1 MYRKKLWK
9 PVIAGTLA
17 LAMAFTPVGTTGAV
31 YAAEETEV
39 TTEADTEAEASTEG
53 ADTEAE
59 ASTEGVG
66 TEAEASTEETDTE
79 AVATTEEATEEA
91 GTEDKDARIHV
102 LLEAEDTEA
111 DENTEMIAEE
121 AVTATGD
128 IKLDAA
134 HFPDANFQKYL
145 SENVDTN
152 KDGSLS
158 TAERDAVTEINVQN
172 ARIKSLNGIQYF
184 TQLVMLRCYNNQLTK
199 LDVSKNTQLKYLGC
213 YNNQL
218 TELDVSKNIQ
228 LAVVVCWNN
237 QLTKLD
243 VSKNA
248 KLMSLHC
255 DNNQLK
261 SLDVSKNAKLM
272 SLHCDNNQLTKLDV
286 SKNAQL
292 EILYCDNNQ
301 LTKLDVS
308 KNAQLEI
315 LYCDNN
321 QLTNMDVS
329 KNVQLEIL
337 HCGNNQLTN
346 MDISKNTK
354 LQTFECMDN
363 EYEATLNSKNQL
375 DVSTLPGFQTSK
387 VSNVKGGKLS
397 GKLLTFNSGSKKV
410 TYTYNCGN
418 NKTATFTI
426 VAKRMVRKLTLNKTK
441 ATLNPVDTLTL
452 KATVTPSNATNK
464 AVTWKSSNTKV
475 ATVSSS
481 GKVTAKAAGTATITC
496 TAKDGSGKSAT
507 CKITVRKY
515 TNTEAF
521 VARIYTKALGRNP
534 EAAGLKYWTGEINAK
549 RRTPVQVAEE
559 FFFAPEFTNKKLN
572 NTEYVKVLYRTFMG
586 REYDQG
592 GLNYWVGRLNKGES
606 RKVILESFAGCQ
618 EFKNIVKSFGL

>member
-53 ADTEAE
+53 A
-59 ASTEGVG
+59 G
-66 TEAEASTEETDTE
+66 TEAEASTEEADTE

-91 GTEDKDARIHV
+91 GTEDKDARIYV
-102 LLEAEDTEA
+102 LLEEEDTEA
-111 DENTEMIAEE
+111 DENTVMIAEE
-121 AVTATGD
+121 AVTATGG
-128 IKLDAA
+128 IRLDAA

-158 TAERDAVTEINVQN
+158 AAERDAVTELNVQN

-184 TQLVMLRCYNNQLTK
+184 TQLVTLRCYNNQLTK
-199 LDVSKNTQLKYLGC
+199 LDVSKNTQLKYLWC

-228 LAVVVCWNN
+228 LTAVVCWNN

-248 KLMSLHC
+248 KLTSLWC
-255 DNNQLK
+255 DSNQLTR
-261 SLDVSKNAKLM
+261 LDVSKNTKLQ

-292 EILYCDNNQ
+292 EILYC
-301 LTKLDVS
+301 
-308 KNAQLEI
+308 
-315 LYCDNN
+315 
-321 QLTNMDVS
+321 
-329 KNVQLEIL
+329 
-337 HCGNNQLTN
+337 GNNQLTN
-346 MDISKNTK
+346 LDVSKNTK
-354 LQTFECMDN
+354 LQTFKCMDN
-363 EYEATLNSKNQL
+363 EYGATLNSKNQL

-397 GKLLTFNSGSKKV
+397 GKMLTFNSGSKKV

-426 VAKRMVRKLTLNKTK
+426 IKAEKAVAKITLNKTS
-441 ATLNPVDTLTL
+441 ATLSPVDTLTL
-452 KATVTPSNATNK
+452 KATVTPSDATNK

-481 GKVTAKAAGTATITC
+481 GKVTAKATGTTTITC

-515 TNTEAF
+515 TNTESF

>member
-9 PVIAGTLA
+9 PVLAGTLA

-53 ADTEAE
+53 A
-59 ASTEGVG
+59 G

-102 LLEAEDTEA
+102 LLEEEDTEA

-121 AVTATGD
+121 AVTTTGD
-128 IKLDAA
+128 IKLDVA

-158 TAERDAVTEINVQN
+158 EAERDAVTEINVQN

-199 LDVSKNTQLKYLGC
+199 LDVSKNTQLKYLWC

-228 LAVVVCWNN
+228 LAAMVCWNN

-243 VSKNA
+243 VSKNIQMTI
-248 KLMSLHC
+248 LYC
-255 DNNQLK
+255 YNNQLK

-301 LTKLDVS
+301 LT
-308 KNAQLEI
+308 
-315 LYCDNN
+315 
-321 QLTNMDVS
+321 NMDVS

-337 HCGNNQLTN
+337 HCGNNRLTN

-397 GKLLTFNSGSKKV
+397 GKLLTFNSGSTKV

-426 VAKRMVRKLTLNKTK
+426 VVAKRMVTKLTLNKTK
-441 ATLNPVDTLTL
+441 ATLNPADTLTL

-475 ATVSSS
+475 ATVSNS

-496 TAKDGSGKSAT
+496 TAKDGSGKSAI

>member
-9 PVIAGTLA
+9 PVLAGTLA

-31 YAAEETEV
+31 SAAEETEV

-53 ADTEAE
+53 A
-59 ASTEGVG
+59 G

-102 LLEAEDTEA
+102 LLEEEDTEA

-121 AVTATGD
+121 AVTTTGD
-128 IKLDAA
+128 IKLDVA

-158 TAERDAVTEINVQN
+158 EAERDAVTEINVQN

-199 LDVSKNTQLKYLGC
+199 LDVSKNTQLKYLWC

-228 LAVVVCWNN
+228 LAAMVCWNN

-243 VSKNA
+243 VSKNIQMTI
-248 KLMSLHC
+248 LYC
-255 DNNQLK
+255 YNNQLK

-301 LTKLDVS
+301 LT
-308 KNAQLEI
+308 
-315 LYCDNN
+315 
-321 QLTNMDVS
+321 NMDVS

-337 HCGNNQLTN
+337 HCGNNRLTN

-397 GKLLTFNSGSKKV
+397 GKLLTFNSGSTKV

-426 VAKRMVRKLTLNKTK
+426 VVAKRMVTKLTLNKTK
-441 ATLNPVDTLTL
+441 ATLNPADTLTL

-475 ATVSSS
+475 ATVSNS

-496 TAKDGSGKSAT
+496 TAKDGSGKSAI

>member
-39 TTEADTEAEASTEG
+39 TTEASTEAEASTEG
-53 ADTEAE
+53 A
-59 ASTEGVG
+59 G

-79 AVATTEEATEEA
+79 AVATTEEAAEEA

-102 LLEAEDTEA
+102 LLEEEDTEA

-121 AVTATGD
+121 AATGD
-128 IKLDAA
+128 VKLDAA

-158 TAERDAVTEINVQN
+158 TAERDAVTELNVQN

-184 TQLVMLRCYNNQLTK
+184 TQLVTLRCYNNQLTK
-199 LDVSKNTQLKYLGC
+199 LDISKNTQLKYLWC

-228 LAVVVCWNN
+228 LTAVVCWNN

-243 VSKNA
+243 VSKNMQMTI
-248 KLMSLHC
+248 LYC
-255 DNNQLK
+255 YNNQLK

-292 EILYCDNNQ
+292 EILYC
-301 LTKLDVS
+301 
-308 KNAQLEI
+308 
-315 LYCDNN
+315 
-321 QLTNMDVS
+321 
-329 KNVQLEIL
+329 
-337 HCGNNQLTN
+337 GNNQLTN
-346 MDISKNTK
+346 LDVSKNTK
-354 LQTFECMDN
+354 LQTFKCMDN
-363 EYEATLNSKNQL
+363 EYGATLNSKNQL

-387 VSNVKGGKLS
+387 VSDVKGGKLS
-397 GKLLTFNSGSKKV
+397 GKMLTFNSGSKKV

-426 VAKRMVRKLTLNKTK
+426 IKAEKAVAKITLNKTS
-441 ATLNPVDTLTL
+441 ATLSPVDTLTL

-481 GKVTAKAAGTATITC
+481 GKVTAKAAGTTTITC
-496 TAKDGSGKSAT
+496 TAKDGSGKSAA

-592 GLNYWVGRLNKGES
+592 GLNYWVGRLNKGEG

>member
-39 TTEADTEAEASTEG
+39 TTEADTEAEASTEETDTEAEASTEG

-59 ASTEGVG
+59 ASTEGAG

-102 LLEAEDTEA
+102 LLEEEDTEA

-158 TAERDAVTEINVQN
+158 AAERDAVTEINVQN

-199 LDVSKNTQLKYLGC
+199 LDVSKNIQLKYLGC
-213 YNNQL
+213 YSNQL

-248 KLMSLHC
+248 KLMSLH
-255 DNNQLK
+255 
-261 SLDVSKNAKLM
+261 
-272 SLHCDNNQLTKLDV
+272 
-286 SKNAQL
+286 
-292 EILYCDNNQ
+292 CDNNQ

>member
-39 TTEADTEAEASTEG
+39 TTEADTEAEASTE
-53 ADTEAE
+53 
-59 ASTEGVG
+59 
-66 TEAEASTEETDTE
+66 ETDTE

-91 GTEDKDARIHV
+91 GMEDKDARIHV
-102 LLEAEDTEA
+102 LLEEEDTEA

-158 TAERDAVTEINVQN
+158 EAERDAVTEINVQN

-199 LDVSKNTQLKYLGC
+199 LDVSKNTQLKYLWC

-228 LAVVVCWNN
+228 LAAVVCWNN

-243 VSKNA
+243 VSKNMQMTI
-248 KLMSLHC
+248 LYC
-255 DNNQLK
+255 YNNQLK

-301 LTKLDVS
+301 LT
-308 KNAQLEI
+308 
-315 LYCDNN
+315 
-321 QLTNMDVS
+321 NMDVS

-337 HCGNNQLTN
+337 HCGNNRLTN

-387 VSNVKGGKLS
+387 VSNVKDGKLS
-397 GKLLTFNSGSKKV
+397 GKLLTFNSDSTKV

-426 VAKRMVRKLTLNKTK
+426 VVAKRMVTKLTLNKTK
-441 ATLNPVDTLTL
+441 ATLNPADTLTL

-464 AVTWKSSNTKV
+464 AVAWKSSNTKV

-481 GKVTAKAAGTATITC
+481 GKVTAKAVGTATITC
-496 TAKDGSGKSAT
+496 TAKDGSGKSAI

>member
-1 MYRKKLWK
+1 
-9 PVIAGTLA
+9 
-17 LAMAFTPVGTTGAV
+17 
-31 YAAEETEV
+31 
-39 TTEADTEAEASTEG
+39 
-53 ADTEAE
+53 
-59 ASTEGVG
+59 
-66 TEAEASTEETDTE
+66 
-79 AVATTEEATEEA
+79 
-91 GTEDKDARIHV
+91 
-102 LLEAEDTEA
+102 
-111 DENTEMIAEE
+111 
-121 AVTATGD
+121 
-128 IKLDAA
+128 
-134 HFPDANFQKYL
+134 
-145 SENVDTN
+145 
-152 KDGSLS
+152 
-158 TAERDAVTEINVQN
+158 
-172 ARIKSLNGIQYF
+172 
-184 TQLVMLRCYNNQLTK
+184 MLRCYNNQLTK
-199 LDVSKNTQLKYLGC
+199 LDVSKNIQLKYLGC
-213 YNNQL
+213 YSNQL

-243 VSKNA
+243 VSKNMQMTI
-248 KLMSLHC
+248 LYC
-255 DNNQLK
+255 YNNQLK

-308 KNAQLEI
+308 KNA
-315 LYCDNN
+315 
-321 QLTNMDVS
+321 
-329 KNVQLEIL
+329 QLEIL

-397 GKLLTFNSGSKKV
+397 GKLLTFNSGSTKV
-410 TYTYNCGN
+410 TYAYNCGN

>member
-1 MYRKKLWK
+1 M
-9 PVIAGTLA
+9 
-17 LAMAFTPVGTTGAV
+17 
-31 YAAEETEV
+31 
-39 TTEADTEAEASTEG
+39 
-53 ADTEAE
+53 
-59 ASTEGVG
+59 
-66 TEAEASTEETDTE
+66 
-79 AVATTEEATEEA
+79 
-91 GTEDKDARIHV
+91 
-102 LLEAEDTEA
+102 
-111 DENTEMIAEE
+111 
-121 AVTATGD
+121 
-128 IKLDAA
+128 
-134 HFPDANFQKYL
+134 
-145 SENVDTN
+145 
-152 KDGSLS
+152 
-158 TAERDAVTEINVQN
+158 
-172 ARIKSLNGIQYF
+172 
-184 TQLVMLRCYNNQLTK
+184 
-199 LDVSKNTQLKYLGC
+199 
-213 YNNQL
+213 
-218 TELDVSKNIQ
+218 
-228 LAVVVCWNN
+228 
-237 QLTKLD
+237 
-243 VSKNA
+243 
-248 KLMSLHC
+248 
-255 DNNQLK
+255 
-261 SLDVSKNAKLM
+261 
-272 SLHCDNNQLTKLDV
+272 
-286 SKNAQL
+286 
-292 EILYCDNNQ
+292 YCDNNQ

-308 KNAQLEI
+308 KNA
-315 LYCDNN
+315 
-321 QLTNMDVS
+321 
-329 KNVQLEIL
+329 QLEIL

-363 EYEATLNSKNQL
+363 EYGATLNSKNRL

-397 GKLLTFNSGSKKV
+397 GKMLTFNSGSKKV

-426 VAKRMVRKLTLNKTK
+426 IKAKKAVAKITLNKTS
-441 ATLNPVDTLTL
+441 ATLSPVDTLTL

-496 TAKDGSGKSAT
+496 TAKDGSGKSAA

>member
-39 TTEADTEAEASTEG
+39 TTEADTEAEASTE
-53 ADTEAE
+53 EA
-59 ASTEGVG
+59 
-66 TEAEASTEETDTE
+66 DTE

-91 GTEDKDARIHV
+91 GTEDKDVRIHV
-102 LLEAEDTEA
+102 LLEEEDTEA
-111 DENTEMIAEE
+111 DENTVMIAEE

-128 IKLDAA
+128 IRLDAA

-158 TAERDAVTEINVQN
+158 AAERDAVTELNVQN

-184 TQLVMLRCYNNQLTK
+184 TQLVTLRCYNNQLTK
-199 LDVSKNTQLKYLGC
+199 LDVSKNTQLKYLWC

-228 LAVVVCWNN
+228 LTAVVCWNN

-243 VSKNA
+243 VSKNMQMTI
-248 KLMSLHC
+248 LYC
-255 DNNQLK
+255 YNNQLK

-292 EILYCDNNQ
+292 EIL
-301 LTKLDVS
+301 
-308 KNAQLEI
+308 
-315 LYCDNN
+315 
-321 QLTNMDVS
+321 
-329 KNVQLEIL
+329 

-363 EYEATLNSKNQL
+363 EYGATLNSKNQL

-397 GKLLTFNSGSKKV
+397 GKMLAFNSGSKKV

-426 VAKRMVRKLTLNKTK
+426 AAKKMVTKLTLNKTK
-441 ATLNPVDTLTL
+441 ATLTPADTLTL

-481 GKVTAKAAGTATITC
+481 GKVTAKAAGTTTITC

>member
-53 ADTEAE
+53 AGTEAE
-59 ASTEGVG
+59 ASTEGAD

-102 LLEAEDTEA
+102 LLEEEDTEA

-128 IKLDAA
+128 IKLDVA

-158 TAERDAVTEINVQN
+158 EAERDAVTEINVQN

-199 LDVSKNTQLKYLGC
+199 LDVSKNTQLKYLWC

-228 LAVVVCWNN
+228 LAAVVCWNN

-243 VSKNA
+243 VSKNMQMTI
-248 KLMSLHC
+248 LYC
-255 DNNQLK
+255 YNNQLK

-301 LTKLDVS
+301 LM
-308 KNAQLEI
+308 
-315 LYCDNN
+315 
-321 QLTNMDVS
+321 NMDVS

-337 HCGNNQLTN
+337 HCGNNRLTN

-397 GKLLTFNSGSKKV
+397 GKLLTFNSDSTKV
-410 TYTYNCGN
+410 AYTYNCGN

-426 VAKRMVRKLTLNKTK
+426 VAKRMVTKITLNKTK

-496 TAKDGSGKSAT
+496 TAKDGSGKSAI

>member
-59 ASTEGVG
+59 ASTE
-66 TEAEASTEETDTE
+66 ETDTE

-102 LLEAEDTEA
+102 LLEEEDTEA

-158 TAERDAVTEINVQN
+158 ESERDAVTEINVQN

-199 LDVSKNTQLKYLGC
+199 LDVSKNIQLKYLGC
-213 YNNQL
+213 YSNQL

-272 SLHCDNNQLTKLDV
+272 SLH
-286 SKNAQL
+286 
-292 EILYCDNNQ
+292 CDNNQ

-397 GKLLTFNSGSKKV
+397 GKLLTFNSDSTKV

-426 VAKRMVRKLTLNKTK
+426 VAKRMVTKLTLNKTK

>member
-53 ADTEAE
+53 A
-59 ASTEGVG
+59 G
-66 TEAEASTEETDTE
+66 TEAETSTEEADTE

-102 LLEAEDTEA
+102 LLEEEDTEA
-111 DENTEMIAEE
+111 DENTVMIAEE

-128 IKLDAA
+128 IRLDAA

-158 TAERDAVTEINVQN
+158 AAERDAVTELNVQN

-184 TQLVMLRCYNNQLTK
+184 TQLVTLRCYNNQLTK
-199 LDVSKNTQLKYLGC
+199 LDVSKNTQLKYLWC

-228 LAVVVCWNN
+228 LTAVVCWNN

-248 KLMSLHC
+248 KLTSLWC
-255 DNNQLK
+255 DSNQLTR
-261 SLDVSKNAKLM
+261 LDVSKNTKLQ

-292 EILYCDNNQ
+292 EILYC
-301 LTKLDVS
+301 
-308 KNAQLEI
+308 
-315 LYCDNN
+315 
-321 QLTNMDVS
+321 
-329 KNVQLEIL
+329 
-337 HCGNNQLTN
+337 GNNQLTN
-346 MDISKNTK
+346 LDVSKNTK
-354 LQTFECMDN
+354 LQTFKCMDN
-363 EYEATLNSKNQL
+363 EYGATLNSKNQL

-397 GKLLTFNSGSKKV
+397 GKMLTFNSGSKKV

-426 VAKRMVRKLTLNKTK
+426 IKAEKAVAKITLNKTS
-441 ATLNPVDTLTL
+441 ATLSPVDTLTL

-496 TAKDGSGKSAT
+496 TAKDGSGKSAA

>member
-39 TTEADTEAEASTEG
+39 TTEADTEAEASTE
-53 ADTEAE
+53 
-59 ASTEGVG
+59 
-66 TEAEASTEETDTE
+66 ETDTE

-102 LLEAEDTEA
+102 LLEEEDTEA

-158 TAERDAVTEINVQN
+158 AAERDAVTEINVQN

-199 LDVSKNTQLKYLGC
+199 LDVSKNIQLKYLGC
-213 YNNQL
+213 YSNQL

-301 LTKLDVS
+301 LT
-308 KNAQLEI
+308 
-315 LYCDNN
+315 
-321 QLTNMDVS
+321 NMDVS
-329 KNVQLEIL
+329 KNVQLEIF

>member
-39 TTEADTEAEASTEG
+39 TTEADAEAEASTEG
-53 ADTEAE
+53 AD
-59 ASTEGVG
+59 

-301 LTKLDVS
+301 LT
-308 KNAQLEI
+308 
-315 LYCDNN
+315 
-321 QLTNMDVS
+321 NMDVS

-397 GKLLTFNSGSKKV
+397 GKLLTFNSDSTKV

-426 VAKRMVRKLTLNKTK
+426 VAKRMVTKLTLNKTK

>member
-31 YAAEETEV
+31 YAAEEIEV

-53 ADTEAE
+53 A
-59 ASTEGVG
+59 G

-79 AVATTEEATEEA
+79 AVATTEETTEEA

-102 LLEAEDTEA
+102 LLEEEDTEA

-121 AVTATGD
+121 AVPATGD

-158 TAERDAVTEINVQN
+158 AAERDAVTEINVQN

-301 LTKLDVS
+301 LT
-308 KNAQLEI
+308 
-315 LYCDNN
+315 
-321 QLTNMDVS
+321 NMDVS

-397 GKLLTFNSGSKKV
+397 GKLLTFNSDSTKV

-426 VAKRMVRKLTLNKTK
+426 VAKRMVTKLTLNKTK

>member
-39 TTEADTEAEASTEG
+39 TTEADTEAEASTE
-53 ADTEAE
+53 
-59 ASTEGVG
+59 
-66 TEAEASTEETDTE
+66 ETDTE

-102 LLEAEDTEA
+102 LLEEEDTEA

-158 TAERDAVTEINVQN
+158 AAERDAVTELNVQN

-184 TQLVMLRCYNNQLTK
+184 TQLVTLRCYNNQLTK
-199 LDVSKNTQLKYLGC
+199 LDVSKNTQLKYLWC

-228 LAVVVCWNN
+228 LAAVVCWNN

-243 VSKNA
+243 VSKNMQMTI
-248 KLMSLHC
+248 LYC
-255 DNNQLK
+255 YNNQLK

-292 EILYCDNNQ
+292 EILHCDNNQ
-301 LTKLDVS
+301 LTKL
-308 KNAQLEI
+308 
-315 LYCDNN
+315 
-321 QLTNMDVS
+321 DVS

>member
-59 ASTEGVG
+59 ASTE
-66 TEAEASTEETDTE
+66 ETDTE

-102 LLEAEDTEA
+102 LLEEEDTEA

-128 IKLDAA
+128 IKLDVA

-158 TAERDAVTEINVQN
+158 EAERDAVTEINVQN

-199 LDVSKNTQLKYLGC
+199 LDVSKNTQLKYLWC

-228 LAVVVCWNN
+228 LAAVVCWNN

-243 VSKNA
+243 VSKNMQMTI
-248 KLMSLHC
+248 LYC
-255 DNNQLK
+255 YNNQLK

-272 SLHCDNNQLTKLDV
+272 SLH
-286 SKNAQL
+286 
-292 EILYCDNNQ
+292 CDNNQ

-397 GKLLTFNSGSKKV
+397 GKLLTFNSDSTKV

-426 VAKRMVRKLTLNKTK
+426 VAKRMVTKLTLNKTK
-441 ATLNPVDTLTL
+441 ATLNPADTLTL
-452 KATVTPSNATNK
+452 KATVTPSNVTNK

-475 ATVSSS
+475 VTVSSS
-481 GKVTAKAAGTATITC
+481 GKVTAKATGTATITC
-496 TAKDGSGKSAT
+496 TAKDGSGKSAI

-559 FFFAPEFTNKKLN
+559 FFFAPEFTNKNLN

>member
-39 TTEADTEAEASTEG
+39 TTEADTEAEASTE
-53 ADTEAE
+53 
-59 ASTEGVG
+59 
-66 TEAEASTEETDTE
+66 ETDTE

-102 LLEAEDTEA
+102 LLEEEDTEA

-121 AVTATGD
+121 AVTDD
-128 IKLDAA
+128 IKLDVA

-158 TAERDAVTEINVQN
+158 EAERDAVTEINVQN

-199 LDVSKNTQLKYLGC
+199 LDVSKNTQLKYLWC

-228 LAVVVCWNN
+228 LAAVVCWNN

-243 VSKNA
+243 VSKNMQMTI
-248 KLMSLHC
+248 LYC
-255 DNNQLK
+255 YNNQLK

-301 LTKLDVS
+301 LT
-308 KNAQLEI
+308 
-315 LYCDNN
+315 
-321 QLTNMDVS
+321 NMDVS

-337 HCGNNQLTN
+337 HCGNNRLTN

-397 GKLLTFNSGSKKV
+397 GKLLTFNSGSTKV

-426 VAKRMVRKLTLNKTK
+426 VVAKRMVTKLTLNKTK
-441 ATLNPVDTLTL
+441 ATLNPADTLTL

-475 ATVSSS
+475 ATISNS

-496 TAKDGSGKSAT
+496 TAKDGSGKSAI

>member
-39 TTEADTEAEASTEG
+39 TTEADTEAEASTE
-53 ADTEAE
+53 
-59 ASTEGVG
+59 
-66 TEAEASTEETDTE
+66 ETDTE

-102 LLEAEDTEA
+102 LLEEEDTEA

-199 LDVSKNTQLKYLGC
+199 LDVSKNIQLKYLGC
-213 YNNQL
+213 YSNQL

-272 SLHCDNNQLTKLDV
+272 SLH
-286 SKNAQL
+286 
-292 EILYCDNNQ
+292 CDNNQ

-397 GKLLTFNSGSKKV
+397 GKLLTFNSDSTRV

-426 VAKRMVRKLTLNKTK
+426 VAKRMVTKLTLNKTK

>member
-39 TTEADTEAEASTEG
+39 TTEADTEAEASTEW

-59 ASTEGVG
+59 ASTEGAG

-79 AVATTEEATEEA
+79 AVATTEEAAEEA

-102 LLEAEDTEA
+102 LLEEEDTEA

-158 TAERDAVTEINVQN
+158 AAERDAVTEINVQN

-199 LDVSKNTQLKYLGC
+199 LDVSKNTQLKYLWC

-228 LAVVVCWNN
+228 LAAVVCWNN

-243 VSKNA
+243 VSKNMQMTI
-248 KLMSLHC
+248 LYC

-301 LTKLDVS
+301 LMKL
-308 KNAQLEI
+308 
-315 LYCDNN
+315 
-321 QLTNMDVS
+321 DVS

-354 LQTFECMDN
+354 LQTFECMYN

-397 GKLLTFNSGSKKV
+397 GKMLTFNSGSKKV

-426 VAKRMVRKLTLNKTK
+426 VAKRMVTKLTLNKTK

-481 GKVTAKAAGTATITC
+481 GKVTAKAAGMATITC

>member
-39 TTEADTEAEASTEG
+39 TTEADTEAEASTE
-53 ADTEAE
+53 
-59 ASTEGVG
+59 
-66 TEAEASTEETDTE
+66 ETDTE

-102 LLEAEDTEA
+102 LLEEEDTEA

-128 IKLDAA
+128 IKLDVA

-158 TAERDAVTEINVQN
+158 AAERDAVTEINVQN

-199 LDVSKNTQLKYLGC
+199 LDVSKNTQLKYLWC

-228 LAVVVCWNN
+228 LAAVVCWNN

-243 VSKNA
+243 VSKNMQMTI
-248 KLMSLHC
+248 LYC
-255 DNNQLK
+255 YNNQLK

-301 LTKLDVS
+301 LT
-308 KNAQLEI
+308 
-315 LYCDNN
+315 
-321 QLTNMDVS
+321 NMDVS

-337 HCGNNQLTN
+337 HCGNNRLTN

-397 GKLLTFNSGSKKV
+397 GKMLTFNSGSKKV

-426 VAKRMVRKLTLNKTK
+426 IKAEKAVAKITLNKTS
-441 ATLNPVDTLTL
+441 ATLSPVDTLTL
-452 KATVTPSNATNK
+452 KATVTPSDAANK

-496 TAKDGSGKSAT
+496 TAKDGSGKSAI

>member
-39 TTEADTEAEASTEG
+39 TTEADAEAEASTEG
-53 ADTEAE
+53 AD
-59 ASTEGVG
+59 

-248 KLMSLHC
+248 KLISLH
-255 DNNQLK
+255 
-261 SLDVSKNAKLM
+261 
-272 SLHCDNNQLTKLDV
+272 
-286 SKNAQL
+286 
-292 EILYCDNNQ
+292 CDNNQ

-354 LQTFECMDN
+354 LQTFECMYN

-397 GKLLTFNSGSKKV
+397 GKMLTFNSGSKKV

-426 VAKRMVRKLTLNKTK
+426 VAKRMVTKLTLNKTK

>member
-39 TTEADTEAEASTEG
+39 TTEADTDDPAATS
-53 ADTEAE
+53 AA
-59 ASTEGVG
+59 A

-102 LLEAEDTEA
+102 LLEEEDTEA

-199 LDVSKNTQLKYLGC
+199 LDVSKNIQLKYLGC
-213 YNNQL
+213 YSNQL

-272 SLHCDNNQLTKLDV
+272 SLH
-286 SKNAQL
+286 
-292 EILYCDNNQ
+292 CDNNQ

-397 GKLLTFNSGSKKV
+397 GKLLTFNSDSTRV

-426 VAKRMVRKLTLNKTK
+426 VAKRMVTKLTLNKTK

>member
-53 ADTEAE
+53 ADTEAV
-59 ASTEGVG
+59 ASTEETD

-91 GTEDKDARIHV
+91 STEDKDARIHV
-102 LLEAEDTEA
+102 LLEEEDTEA

-121 AVTATGD
+121 AATGD
-128 IKLDAA
+128 VKLDAA

-184 TQLVMLRCYNNQLTK
+184 TQLVTLRCYNNQLTK
-199 LDVSKNTQLKYLGC
+199 LDVSKNTQLKYLWC

-228 LAVVVCWNN
+228 LTAVVCWNN

-248 KLMSLHC
+248 KLTSLWC
-255 DNNQLK
+255 DSNQLTR
-261 SLDVSKNAKLM
+261 LDVSKNTKLQ

-292 EILYCDNNQ
+292 EILYC
-301 LTKLDVS
+301 
-308 KNAQLEI
+308 
-315 LYCDNN
+315 
-321 QLTNMDVS
+321 
-329 KNVQLEIL
+329 
-337 HCGNNQLTN
+337 GNNQLTN
-346 MDISKNTK
+346 LDVSKNTK
-354 LQTFECMDN
+354 LQTFKCMDN
-363 EYEATLNSKNQL
+363 EYGATLNSKNQL

-397 GKLLTFNSGSKKV
+397 GKMLTFNSGSKKV

-426 VAKRMVRKLTLNKTK
+426 IKAEKAVAKITLNKTS
-441 ATLNPVDTLTL
+441 ATLSPVDTLTL
-452 KATVTPSNATNK
+452 KATVTPSDATNK

-481 GKVTAKAAGTATITC
+481 GKVTAKAAGTTTITC
-496 TAKDGSGKSAT
+496 TAKDGSGKSAA

-515 TNTEAF
+515 TNTESF

>member
-39 TTEADTEAEASTEG
+39 TTEASTEA
-53 ADTEAE
+53 
-59 ASTEGVG
+59 V
-66 TEAEASTEETDTE
+66 ASTEEADTE

-91 GTEDKDARIHV
+91 GTEDKDARIYV
-102 LLEAEDTEA
+102 LLEEEDTEA

-128 IKLDAA
+128 IRLDAA

-158 TAERDAVTEINVQN
+158 TAERDAVTELNVQN

-184 TQLVMLRCYNNQLTK
+184 TQLVTLRCYNNQLTK
-199 LDVSKNTQLKYLGC
+199 LDVSKNTQLKYLWC

-228 LAVVVCWNN
+228 LTAVVCWNN

-248 KLMSLHC
+248 KLTSLWC
-255 DNNQLK
+255 DSNQLTR
-261 SLDVSKNAKLM
+261 LDVSKNTKLQ

-292 EILYCDNNQ
+292 EILYC
-301 LTKLDVS
+301 
-308 KNAQLEI
+308 
-315 LYCDNN
+315 
-321 QLTNMDVS
+321 
-329 KNVQLEIL
+329 
-337 HCGNNQLTN
+337 GNNQLTN
-346 MDISKNTK
+346 LDVSKNTK
-354 LQTFECMDN
+354 LQTFKCMDN
-363 EYEATLNSKNQL
+363 EYGATLNSKNQL

-397 GKLLTFNSGSKKV
+397 GKMLTFNSGSKKV

-426 VAKRMVRKLTLNKTK
+426 IKAEKAVAKITLNKTS
-441 ATLNPVDTLTL
+441 ATLSPVDTLTL
-452 KATVTPSNATNK
+452 KATVTPSDATNK

-481 GKVTAKAAGTATITC
+481 GKVTAKATGTTTITC
-496 TAKDGSGKSAT
+496 TAKDGSGKSAI

-515 TNTEAF
+515 TNTESF

-559 FFFAPEFTNKKLN
+559 FFFTPEFTNKKLN

>member
-39 TTEADTEAEASTEG
+39 TTEADTEAEASTE
-53 ADTEAE
+53 
-59 ASTEGVG
+59 
-66 TEAEASTEETDTE
+66 ETDTE

-102 LLEAEDTEA
+102 LLEEEDTEA

-158 TAERDAVTEINVQN
+158 AAERDAVTEINVQN

-199 LDVSKNTQLKYLGC
+199 LDVSKNIQLKYLGC
-213 YNNQL
+213 YSNQL

-272 SLHCDNNQLTKLDV
+272 SLH
-286 SKNAQL
+286 
-292 EILYCDNNQ
+292 CDNNQ

>member
-59 ASTEGVG
+59 ASTEWADTEAEASTEGAG

-79 AVATTEEATEEA
+79 AVATTEEAAEEA

-102 LLEAEDTEA
+102 LLEEEDTEA

-158 TAERDAVTEINVQN
+158 AAERDAVTEINVQN

-199 LDVSKNTQLKYLGC
+199 LDVSKNTQLKYLWC

-228 LAVVVCWNN
+228 LAAVVCWNN

-243 VSKNA
+243 VSKNMQMTI
-248 KLMSLHC
+248 LYC

-272 SLHCDNNQLTKLDV
+272 SLHCDNNQLMKL
-286 SKNAQL
+286 
-292 EILYCDNNQ
+292 
-301 LTKLDVS
+301 
-308 KNAQLEI
+308 
-315 LYCDNN
+315 
-321 QLTNMDVS
+321 DVS

-354 LQTFECMDN
+354 LQTFECMYN

-397 GKLLTFNSGSKKV
+397 GKMLTFNSGSKKV

-441 ATLNPVDTLTL
+441 ATLNPADTLTL

-534 EAAGLKYWTGEINAK
+534 EAAGLKYWTGEINAR

>member
-39 TTEADTEAEASTEG
+39 TTEADTEAEASTE
-53 ADTEAE
+53 EA
-59 ASTEGVG
+59 
-66 TEAEASTEETDTE
+66 DTE

-102 LLEAEDTEA
+102 LLEEEDTEA
-111 DENTEMIAEE
+111 DENTVMIAEE

-128 IKLDAA
+128 IRLDAA

-158 TAERDAVTEINVQN
+158 AAERDAVTELNVQN

-184 TQLVMLRCYNNQLTK
+184 TQLVTLRCYNNQLTK
-199 LDVSKNTQLKYLGC
+199 LDVSKNTQLKYLWC

-228 LAVVVCWNN
+228 LTAVVCWNN

-243 VSKNA
+243 VSKNMQMTI
-248 KLMSLHC
+248 LYC
-255 DNNQLK
+255 YNNQLK

-286 SKNAQL
+286 SKN
-292 EILYCDNNQ
+292 
-301 LTKLDVS
+301 
-308 KNAQLEI
+308 
-315 LYCDNN
+315 
-321 QLTNMDVS
+321 
-329 KNVQLEIL
+329 VQLEIL

-354 LQTFECMDN
+354 LQTFKCMDN
-363 EYEATLNSKNQL
+363 EYGATLNSKNQL

-397 GKLLTFNSGSKKV
+397 GKMLTFNSGSKKV

-426 VAKRMVRKLTLNKTK
+426 IKAEKAVAKITLNKTS
-441 ATLNPVDTLTL
+441 ATLSPVDTLTL
-452 KATVTPSNATNK
+452 KATVTPSDAANK

>member
-59 ASTEGVG
+59 ASTE
-66 TEAEASTEETDTE
+66 ETDTE

-102 LLEAEDTEA
+102 LLEEEDTEA

-158 TAERDAVTEINVQN
+158 ESERDAVTEINVQN

-199 LDVSKNTQLKYLGC
+199 LDVSKNIQLKYLGC
-213 YNNQL
+213 YSNQL

-248 KLMSLHC
+248 KLMSLH
-255 DNNQLK
+255 
-261 SLDVSKNAKLM
+261 
-272 SLHCDNNQLTKLDV
+272 
-286 SKNAQL
+286 
-292 EILYCDNNQ
+292 CDNNQ

-397 GKLLTFNSGSKKV
+397 GKLLTFNSDSTKV

-426 VAKRMVRKLTLNKTK
+426 VAKRMVTKLTLNKTK

>member
-53 ADTEAE
+53 A
-59 ASTEGVG
+59 G

-79 AVATTEEATEEA
+79 AVATTEEAAEEA

-102 LLEAEDTEA
+102 LLEEEDTEA

-158 TAERDAVTEINVQN
+158 AAERDAVTEINVQN

-199 LDVSKNTQLKYLGC
+199 LDVSKNTQLKYLWC

-228 LAVVVCWNN
+228 LAAVVCWNN

-243 VSKNA
+243 VSKNMQMTI
-248 KLMSLHC
+248 LYC

-301 LTKLDVS
+301 LMKL
-308 KNAQLEI
+308 
-315 LYCDNN
+315 
-321 QLTNMDVS
+321 DVS

-354 LQTFECMDN
+354 LQTFECMYN

-397 GKLLTFNSGSKKV
+397 GKMLTFNSGSKKV

-426 VAKRMVRKLTLNKTK
+426 VAKRMVTKLTLNKTK

>member
-9 PVIAGTLA
+9 PVIAGMLA

-39 TTEADTEAEASTEG
+39 TTEADTEAEASTEE

-59 ASTEGVG
+59 ASTEGAG
-66 TEAEASTEETDTE
+66 TEAETSTEEADTE

-102 LLEAEDTEA
+102 LLEEEDTEA
-111 DENTEMIAEE
+111 DENTVMIAEE

-128 IKLDAA
+128 IRLDAA

-158 TAERDAVTEINVQN
+158 AAERDAVTELNVQN
-172 ARIKSLNGIQYF
+172 ARIKSLNGIQY
-184 TQLVMLRCYNNQLTK
+184 T
-199 LDVSKNTQLKYLGC
+199 TQLKYLWC

-228 LAVVVCWNN
+228 LTAVVCWNN

-248 KLMSLHC
+248 KLTSLWC
-255 DNNQLK
+255 DSNQLTR
-261 SLDVSKNAKLM
+261 LDVSKNTKLQ

-292 EILYCDNNQ
+292 EILYC
-301 LTKLDVS
+301 
-308 KNAQLEI
+308 
-315 LYCDNN
+315 
-321 QLTNMDVS
+321 
-329 KNVQLEIL
+329 
-337 HCGNNQLTN
+337 GNNQLTN
-346 MDISKNTK
+346 LDVSKNTK
-354 LQTFECMDN
+354 LQTFKCMDN
-363 EYEATLNSKNQL
+363 EYGATLNSKNQL

-397 GKLLTFNSGSKKV
+397 GKMLTFNSGSKKV

-426 VAKRMVRKLTLNKTK
+426 IKAEKAVAKITLNKTS
-441 ATLNPVDTLTL
+441 ATLSPVDTLTL

-481 GKVTAKAAGTATITC
+481 GKVTAKAAGTTTITC
-496 TAKDGSGKSAT
+496 TAKDGSGKSAA

>member
-53 ADTEAE
+53 A
-59 ASTEGVG
+59 G

-102 LLEAEDTEA
+102 LLEEEDTEV
-111 DENTEMIAEE
+111 DENAEMIAEE

-158 TAERDAVTEINVQN
+158 AAERDAVTEINVQN

-199 LDVSKNTQLKYLGC
+199 LDVSKNTQLKYLWC

-228 LAVVVCWNN
+228 LAAVVCWNN

-243 VSKNA
+243 VSKNMQMTI
-248 KLMSLHC
+248 LYC

-301 LTKLDVS
+301 LMKL
-308 KNAQLEI
+308 
-315 LYCDNN
+315 
-321 QLTNMDVS
+321 DVS

-354 LQTFECMDN
+354 LQTFECMYN

-397 GKLLTFNSGSKKV
+397 GKMLTFNSGSKKV

-426 VAKRMVRKLTLNKTK
+426 VAKRMVTKLTLNKTK

>member
-59 ASTEGVG
+59 ASTE
-66 TEAEASTEETDTE
+66 ETDTE

-102 LLEAEDTEA
+102 LLEEEDTEA
-111 DENTEMIAEE
+111 HENTEMIAEE

-158 TAERDAVTEINVQN
+158 AAERDAVTEINVQN

-199 LDVSKNTQLKYLGC
+199 LDVSKNTQLKYLWC

-228 LAVVVCWNN
+228 LAAVVCWNN

-243 VSKNA
+243 VSKNMQMTI
-248 KLMSLHC
+248 LYC
-255 DNNQLK
+255 YNNQLK

-292 EILYCDNNQ
+292 EILHCDNNQ

-315 LYCDNN
+315 LY
-321 QLTNMDVS
+321 
-329 KNVQLEIL
+329 
-337 HCGNNQLTN
+337 CGNNQLTN

-354 LQTFECMDN
+354 LQTFECMYN

-397 GKLLTFNSGSKKV
+397 GKMLTFNSGSKKV

>member
-59 ASTEGVG
+59 ASTEGAG

-79 AVATTEEATEEA
+79 AVATTEEVTEEA

-102 LLEAEDTEA
+102 LLEEEDTEA

-158 TAERDAVTEINVQN
+158 AAERDAVTEINVQN

-199 LDVSKNTQLKYLGC
+199 LDVSKNIQLKYLGC
-213 YNNQL
+213 YSNQL

-243 VSKNA
+243 VSKNMQMTI
-248 KLMSLHC
+248 LYC
-255 DNNQLK
+255 YNNQLK

-286 SKNAQL
+286 SKNA
-292 EILYCDNNQ
+292 
-301 LTKLDVS
+301 
-308 KNAQLEI
+308 
-315 LYCDNN
+315 
-321 QLTNMDVS
+321 
-329 KNVQLEIL
+329 QLEIL

-397 GKLLTFNSGSKKV
+397 GKLLTFNSGSTKV
-410 TYTYNCGN
+410 TYAYNCGN

>member
-1 MYRKKLWK
+1 M
-9 PVIAGTLA
+9 
-17 LAMAFTPVGTTGAV
+17 
-31 YAAEETEV
+31 
-39 TTEADTEAEASTEG
+39 
-53 ADTEAE
+53 
-59 ASTEGVG
+59 
-66 TEAEASTEETDTE
+66 
-79 AVATTEEATEEA
+79 ATTEEATEEA

-102 LLEAEDTEA
+102 LLEEEDTEA

-128 IKLDAA
+128 IKLDVA

-158 TAERDAVTEINVQN
+158 EAERDGVTEINVQN

-199 LDVSKNTQLKYLGC
+199 LDVSKNTQLKYLWC

-228 LAVVVCWNN
+228 LAAVVCWNN

-243 VSKNA
+243 VSKNMQMTI
-248 KLMSLHC
+248 LYC
-255 DNNQLK
+255 YNNQLK

-301 LTKLDVS
+301 LT
-308 KNAQLEI
+308 
-315 LYCDNN
+315 
-321 QLTNMDVS
+321 NMDVS

-337 HCGNNQLTN
+337 HCGNNRLTN

-397 GKLLTFNSGSKKV
+397 GKLLTFNSGSTKV

-426 VAKRMVRKLTLNKTK
+426 VVAKRMVTKLTLNKTK

-496 TAKDGSGKSAT
+496 TAKDGSGKSAI

>member
-9 PVIAGTLA
+9 PVIAGMLA

-53 ADTEAE
+53 A
-59 ASTEGVG
+59 G
-66 TEAEASTEETDTE
+66 TEAETSTEEADTE

-102 LLEAEDTEA
+102 LLEEEDTEA
-111 DENTEMIAEE
+111 DENTVMIAEE

-128 IKLDAA
+128 IRLDAA

-158 TAERDAVTEINVQN
+158 AAERDAV
-172 ARIKSLNGIQYF
+172 
-184 TQLVMLRCYNNQLTK
+184 
-199 LDVSKNTQLKYLGC
+199 
-213 YNNQL
+213 

-228 LAVVVCWNN
+228 LAAVVCWNN

-243 VSKNA
+243 VSKNMQMTI
-248 KLMSLHC
+248 LYC
-255 DNNQLK
+255 YNNQLK

-292 EILYCDNNQ
+292 EILYC
-301 LTKLDVS
+301 
-308 KNAQLEI
+308 
-315 LYCDNN
+315 
-321 QLTNMDVS
+321 
-329 KNVQLEIL
+329 
-337 HCGNNQLTN
+337 GNNQLTN
-346 MDISKNTK
+346 LDVSKNTK
-354 LQTFECMDN
+354 LQTFKCMDN
-363 EYEATLNSKNQL
+363 EYGATLNSKNQL

-397 GKLLTFNSGSKKV
+397 GKMLTFNSGSKKV

-426 VAKRMVRKLTLNKTK
+426 IKAEKAVAKITLNKTS
-441 ATLNPVDTLTL
+441 ATLSPVDTLTL
-452 KATVTPSNATNK
+452 KATVTPSDATNK

-481 GKVTAKAAGTATITC
+481 GKVTAKATGTTTITC

-515 TNTEAF
+515 TNTESF

-559 FFFAPEFTNKKLN
+559 FFFTPEFTNKKLN

>member
-59 ASTEGVG
+59 ASTEWADTEAEASTEGAG

-79 AVATTEEATEEA
+79 AVATTEEAAEEA

-102 LLEAEDTEA
+102 LLEEEDTEA

-158 TAERDAVTEINVQN
+158 AAERDAVTEINVQN

-199 LDVSKNTQLKYLGC
+199 LDVSKNTQLKYLWC

-228 LAVVVCWNN
+228 LAAVVCWNN

-243 VSKNA
+243 VSKNMQMTI
-248 KLMSLHC
+248 LYC

-301 LTKLDVS
+301 LMKL
-308 KNAQLEI
+308 
-315 LYCDNN
+315 
-321 QLTNMDVS
+321 DVS

-354 LQTFECMDN
+354 LQTFECMYN

-397 GKLLTFNSGSKKV
+397 GKMLTFNSGSKKV

-441 ATLNPVDTLTL
+441 ATLNPADTLTL

-534 EAAGLKYWTGEINAK
+534 EAAGLKYWTGEINAR

>member
-39 TTEADTEAEASTEG
+39 TTEASTEAESSTEGTDTEA
-53 ADTEAE
+53 
-59 ASTEGVG
+59 V
-66 TEAEASTEETDTE
+66 ASTEETDTE

-91 GTEDKDARIHV
+91 STEDKDARIHV
-102 LLEAEDTEA
+102 LLEEEDTEA

-121 AVTATGD
+121 AATGD
-128 IKLDAA
+128 VKLDAA

-184 TQLVMLRCYNNQLTK
+184 TQLVTLRCYNNQLTK
-199 LDVSKNTQLKYLGC
+199 LDVSKNTQLKYLWC

-228 LAVVVCWNN
+228 LAAVVCWNN

-243 VSKNA
+243 VSKNMQMTI
-248 KLMSLHC
+248 LYC
-255 DNNQLK
+255 YNNQLK

-308 KNAQLEI
+308 KN
-315 LYCDNN
+315 
-321 QLTNMDVS
+321 
-329 KNVQLEIL
+329 VQLEIL

-363 EYEATLNSKNQL
+363 EYGATLNSKNQL

-397 GKLLTFNSGSKKV
+397 GKMLTFNSGSKKV

-426 VAKRMVRKLTLNKTK
+426 IKAGKAVAKITLNKTS
-441 ATLNPVDTLTL
+441 ATLSPVDTLTL
-452 KATVTPSNATNK
+452 KATVTPSDATNK
-464 AVTWKSSNTKV
+464 AVAWKSSNTKV

-481 GKVTAKAAGTATITC
+481 GKVTAKAAGTTTITC
-496 TAKDGSGKSAT
+496 TAKDGSGKSAA

-521 VARIYTKALGRNP
+521 VARIYTKTLGRNP

>member
-39 TTEADTEAEASTEG
+39 TTEADTGAEASTEG
-53 ADTEAE
+53 A
-59 ASTEGVG
+59 G
-66 TEAEASTEETDTE
+66 TEAEASTEEADTE

-91 GTEDKDARIHV
+91 GTEDKDARIYV
-102 LLEAEDTEA
+102 LLEEEDTEA
-111 DENTEMIAEE
+111 DENTVMIAEE
-121 AVTATGD
+121 AVTATGG
-128 IKLDAA
+128 IRLDAA

-158 TAERDAVTEINVQN
+158 AAERDAVTELNVQN

-184 TQLVMLRCYNNQLTK
+184 TQLVTLRCYNNQLTK
-199 LDVSKNTQLKYLGC
+199 LDVSKNTQLKYLWC

-228 LAVVVCWNN
+228 LAAVVCWNN

-243 VSKNA
+243 VSKNMQMTI
-248 KLMSLHC
+248 LYC
-255 DNNQLK
+255 YNNQLK

-308 KNAQLEI
+308 KN
-315 LYCDNN
+315 
-321 QLTNMDVS
+321 
-329 KNVQLEIL
+329 VQLEIL

-363 EYEATLNSKNQL
+363 EYGATLNSKNQL

-397 GKLLTFNSGSKKV
+397 GKMLTFNSGSKKV

-426 VAKRMVRKLTLNKTK
+426 IKAEKAVAKITLNKTS
-441 ATLNPVDTLTL
+441 ATLSPVDTLTL
-452 KATVTPSNATNK
+452 KATVTPSDAANK